1 MTDISK
7 PPEAVWRPIR
17 DLPPEAGQWGQPH
30 YRSLVEQWRAMRQ
43 RLIDAR
49 ADRWMLDTWLA
60 ERRRLFAIE
69 TGQIEDLYLL
79 RRGVTEQLITE
90 GFEGV
95 RGAHSA
101 TAIGDDSL
109 KGLLADQE
117 AALEMVFATV
127 KDDQPL
133 SHHAVK
139 SWHQLLT
146 RHQSGAPGRDLD
158 GRRVEIP
165 LLKGEYKLRP
175 NNPRRPDGVVHEYC
189 PPEQVRSEMD
199 RFFTLHEAH
208 RERRLPAEVEA
219 AWLHHAF
226 VRTHPFQ
233 DGNGRVSRLLMAYAF
248 VRHGEFPPIITAGN
262 KDEYIDCLEEAD
274 RGNLRDFIGYV
285 ARLSSQSTA
294 RAVQIGNRILDGRDR
309 MYHANGGITVNG
321 DYHPPFP
328 EEPTDPDRV

>member
-1 MTDISK
+1 
-7 PPEAVWRPIR
+7 
-17 DLPPEAGQWGQPH
+17 
-30 YRSLVEQWRAMRQ
+30 MR
-43 RLIDAR
+43 
-49 ADRWMLDTWLA
+49 
-60 ERRRLFAIE
+60 
-69 TGQIEDLYLL
+69 GP
-79 RRGVTEQLITE
+79 
-90 GFEGV
+90 
-95 RGAHSA
+95 HSA
-101 TAIGDDSL
+101 TAMGDDTL

-146 RHQSGAPGRDLD
+146 RHQSGAASRDID
-158 GRRVEIP
+158 GRRMEIP

-189 PPEQVRSEMD
+189 PPEQVRSKMD

-208 RERRLPAEVEA
+208 RERRLPTEVEA
-219 AWLHHAF
+219 AWLHRAF

-248 VRHGEFPPIITAGN
+248 VRQGEFPPIITAGN
-262 KDEYIDCLEEAD
+262 KDEYIDCLDEAD
-274 RGNLRDFIGYV
+274 RGNLRDFIGYL

-294 RAVQIGNRILDGRDR
+294 RAVQIGNRILDDRDR
-309 MYHANGGITVNG
+309 MHHANGGITVNG

-328 EEPTDPDRV
+328 EEPTDPRPGLRPGVCGKRKLHHRRRALVNQGTQRLDLAPVRLAHRLQAVVRIASGPQECRFPAAMRQVPARMLHRVRR